1 MLYYLCKNMD
11 KSNLILLKV
20 NPHILLTDNVAF
32 SDGNAAVRTTN
43 FYTNI
48 EDFNKLSWNVIQ
60 NEYWTNYPDGKRIK
74 CSEVLVKNKIPM
86 YYITDLLTFNQESL
100 EKILPL
106 FPNHLGINVSIN
118 NRMYFN

>member
-1 MLYYLCKNMD
+1 MD

-48 EDFNKLSWNVIQ
+48 EDFKGLWN
-60 NEYWTNYPDGKRIK
+60 
-74 CSEVLVKNKIPM
+74 
-86 YYITDLLTFNQESL
+86 
-100 EKILPL
+100 
-106 FPNHLGINVSIN
+106 
-118 NRMYFN
+118 